1 MPSPIFVFGFIV
13 ATLFGAGFHLFLGGN
28 IHRLAVFLV
37 AGWIGF
43 GAGHLAGVFLAVNIM
58 NIGTLRFLPASFG
71 AFMVL
76 FFVQAV
82 TSPRRTRRSS
92 R

>member
-13 ATLFGAGFHLFLGGN
+13 ATLFGAGFHLVLGGDM
-28 IHRLAVFLV
+28 HRMANFLLV
-37 AGWIGF
+37 GWGGF
-43 GAGHLAGVFLAVNIM
+43 LFGHLAGVFLSVDLL

-71 AFMVL
+71 AFIAL
-76 FFVQAV
+76 FFAQAV
-82 TSPRRTRRSS
+82 TAKKRTS